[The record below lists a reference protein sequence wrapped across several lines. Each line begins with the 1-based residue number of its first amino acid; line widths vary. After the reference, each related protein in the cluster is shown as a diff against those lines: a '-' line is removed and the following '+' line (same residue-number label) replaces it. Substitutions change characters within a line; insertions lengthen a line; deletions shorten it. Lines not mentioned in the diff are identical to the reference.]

1 MDFRVKPRPI
11 NFTHIV
17 TKKGEKNNVGKS
29 KKKTFE
35 IVFTNVT
42 DTHHTNLL
50 LHCNWHR
57 RYILMCFICIRY
69 DLVFNHYEQIRRLN
83 MPKLSRETLEKRL
96 NDALKALDRERKM
109 NLKLWN
115 DFHNAQIRIQYL
127 ENKNSMLR
135 LKDGS

>member
-17 TKKGEKNNVGKS
+17 TKIRRKNNAGKN

-35 IVFTNVT
+35 IVFTDLT

-50 LHCNWHR
+50 LHRNWHR

-69 DLVFNHYEQIRRLN
+69 DFIFNHYEQIWRLN

-96 NDALKALDRERKM
+96 KAALKALSEERKM

-127 ENKNSMLR
+127 ENENSMLR

>member
-17 TKKGEKNNVGKS
+17 TKKGEKNNAGKEKTS
-29 KKKTFE
+29 K
-35 IVFTNVT
+35 NANT
-42 DTHHTNLL
+42 DHVD
-50 LHCNWHR
+50 CNHSNQCISCHRHR
-57 RYILMCFICIRY
+57 RYILMCFICIHY

-96 NDALKALDRERKM
+96 KAALKALSEERKM

-115 DFHNAQIRIQYL
+115 DFHEAQIRIQYL
-127 ENKNSMLR
+127 ENENSMLR

>member
-17 TKKGEKNNVGKS
+17 TKTRRKNNAGKN

-35 IVFTNVT
+35 IVFANFIN
-42 DTHHTNLL
+42 THHSNQL
-50 LHCNWHR
+50 LHRNWHR
-57 RYILMCFICIRY
+57 RYILMCFICIHY
-69 DLVFNHYEQIRRLN
+69 DHIFIHYEQIRRLN

-96 NDALKALDRERKM
+96 NAALKALDQQRKM

-115 DFHNAQIRIQYL
+115 DFHEAQIRIQYL
-127 ENKNSMLR
+127 ENENSMLR

>member
-11 NFTHIV
+11 NFTYIV

-29 KKKTFE
+29 EKKTFE
-35 IVFTNVT
+35 IVFTNAI

-69 DLVFNHYEQIRRLN
+69 DFIFNHYEQIRRLN

-96 NDALKALDRERKM
+96 KAALKALSEERKM

-127 ENKNSMLR
+127 ENENSMLR